1 MIDILFVQWGVVIYF
16 QSNTQSWILK
26 NNALNFKEKKNM
38 SRLIQYRVKCSLLKL
53 RLTISRKTSIFI
65 TDQSLSCHILN
76 FHAAQYRVGFFWS
89 TLGLFPRNGN
99 EAFIPD
105 PLTGLNSF
113 YFASTLTEISYLKN
127 LSLFETCSLDTNEL
141 KYSFWLPLYKDL
153 FKIQTIEIHII
164 YIEHQD
170 QHIFP
175 QIFSE
180 QVE

>member
-1 MIDILFVQWGVVIYF
+1 MRLI
-16 QSNTQSWILK
+16 SK
-26 NNALNFKEKKNM
+26 KKKNM

-53 RLTISRKTSIFI
+53 RLAISRKTSIFI

-76 FHAAQYRVGFFWS
+76 FHAAQYSGGFFWS

-105 PLTGLNSF
+105 PLTGLNGF

-153 FKIQTIEIHII
+153 FKIQTIEI
-164 YIEHQD
+164 YATNNVD
-170 QHIFP
+170 RQHLYSSTFTG
-175 QIFSE
+175 

>member
-1 MIDILFVQWGVVIYF
+1 MRLI
-16 QSNTQSWILK
+16 SEK
-26 NNALNFKEKKNM
+26 KKNM

-76 FHAAQYRVGFFWS
+76 FHAAQYSGGFFWS
-89 TLGLFPRNGN
+89 TLGLFPRNRN

-105 PLTGLNSF
+105 PLTGLNVFCFVSALTKLS
-113 YFASTLTEISYLKN
+113 YFRN
-127 LSLFETCSLDTNEL
+127 LSSFETCSLDTNEL

-164 YIEHQD
+164 NNIEH

>member
-1 MIDILFVQWGVVIYF
+1 MRLI
-16 QSNTQSWILK
+16 SEK
-26 NNALNFKEKKNM
+26 KKNM

-76 FHAAQYRVGFFWS
+76 FHAAQYSGGFFWS
-89 TLGLFPRNGN
+89 TLGLFPRNRN

-105 PLTGLNSF
+105 PLTELNGF
-113 YFASTLTEISYLKN
+113 CFVSTLTKISYFRN
-127 LSLFETCSLDTNEL
+127 LSLFETCSLDANEL
-141 KYSFWLPLYKDL
+141 KYSFWLPLYKDI

-164 YIEHQD
+164 NNID
-170 QHIFP
+170 SQHLFFP
-175 QIFSE
+175 IFSE

>member
-26 NNALNFKEKKNM
+26 NNAPNFREKKKNM

-76 FHAAQYRVGFFWS
+76 FHAAQYSGGFFWS

-105 PLTGLNSF
+105 PLTGLNGF

-153 FKIQTIEIHII
+153 FKIQTIE
-164 YIEHQD
+164 YI
-170 QHIFP
+170 
-175 QIFSE
+175 
-180 QVE
+180 

>member
-1 MIDILFVQWGVVIYF
+1 MRLI
-16 QSNTQSWILK
+16 SEK
-26 NNALNFKEKKNM
+26 KKNM

-65 TDQSLSCHILN
+65 TDQSLSCFILN
-76 FHAAQYRVGFFWS
+76 FHAAQYSGGFFWS
-89 TLGLFPRNGN
+89 TLGLFPRNRN

-105 PLTGLNSF
+105 PLAELNGF
-113 YFASTLTEISYLKN
+113 CFVSTLTKISYFRN
-127 LSLFETCSLDTNEL
+127 LSLFETCSLDANEL
-141 KYSFWLPLYKDL
+141 KYSIWLPLYKDL

-164 YIEHQD
+164 NNIEH

>member
-1 MIDILFVQWGVVIYF
+1 MVIYF

-26 NNALNFKEKKNM
+26 NNAPNFREKKNM
-38 SRLIQYRVKCSLLKL
+38 SCLIQYRVKCSLLKL

-76 FHAAQYRVGFFWS
+76 FHAAQYSGGFFWS
-89 TLGLFPRNGN
+89 TLGLFPRNRN

-105 PLTGLNSF
+105 PLTGLNGF
-113 YFASTLTEISYLKN
+113 CFVSTLTKISYFRN

-141 KYSFWLPLYKDL
+141 KYSFWLPLYRDL
-153 FKIQTIEIHII
+153 FKIQTLEIHII
-164 YIEHQD
+164 NNIEH